1 MLFDT
6 HAHYDDPAFDADRDA
21 LLSSLPESGVE
32 LVLDPGCDVKS
43 SRAAVSLAERY
54 PFVYAAVGL
63 HPEECGGCGE
73 AELLEI
79 ERLAGSPRV
88 AAIGEIGLDYHWE
101 ENPPRE
107 VQQEIFRRQLA
118 LAERLDL
125 PVIVHDRDAH
135 GDSLAIVR
143 EFPRVRGVFHCY
155 SGSAELAQE
164 LLKRGWY
171 LGFDGPIT
179 YKNARRAPEVA
190 AITPLER
197 MVVETDAPYLSPV
210 PVRGRRNDSRYL
222 PHVIAKLAEWKGVT
236 PEEMTRITCENGKR
250 LFRLG

>member
-73 AELLEI
+73 AKLLEI

-155 SGSAELAQE
+155 SGSAEMAQE
-164 LLKRGWY
+164 LLKRYESFLEYALPLYVKEGKSQLTIAVGCTGGKHRSITFARKIAEY
-171 LGFDGPIT
+171 CEKLG
-179 YKNARRAPEVA
+179 YKPGIQHR
-190 AITPLER
+190 
-197 MVVETDAPYLSPV
+197 DS
-210 PVRGRRNDSRYL
+210 VR
-222 PHVIAKLAEWKGVT
+222 
-236 PEEMTRITCENGKR
+236 
-250 LFRLG
+250 

>member
-79 ERLAGSPRV
+79 ERLAASPRV

-107 VQQEIFRRQLA
+107 VQQEIFHRQLA

-155 SGSAELAQE
+155 SGSA
-164 LLKRGWY
+164 
-171 LGFDGPIT
+171 
-179 YKNARRAPEVA
+179 
-190 AITPLER
+190 
-197 MVVETDAPYLSPV
+197 
-210 PVRGRRNDSRYL
+210 
-222 PHVIAKLAEWKGVT
+222 
-236 PEEMTRITCENGKR
+236 
-250 LFRLG
+250 